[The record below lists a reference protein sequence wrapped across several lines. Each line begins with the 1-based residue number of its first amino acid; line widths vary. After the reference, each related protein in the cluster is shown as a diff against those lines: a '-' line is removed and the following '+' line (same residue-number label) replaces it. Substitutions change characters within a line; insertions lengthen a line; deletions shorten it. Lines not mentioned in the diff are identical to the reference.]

1 MADNWQFVI
10 GTPNPQEVSSGSF
23 WLCCDVAEGLRKI
36 QVWAGDT
43 RVKERYRISVANET
57 KQNGFRA
64 AA

>member
-1 MADNWQFVI
+1 MADNWHLSFDLQDA
-10 GTPNPQEVSSGSF
+10 SSGSF
-23 WLCCDVAEGLRKI
+23 WVCCDVAEGLGRI
-36 QVWAGDT
+36 QVWASDT